1 MPKKCTAKKDNGER
15 CGAWAMKEKTK
26 CALHWDPGRAA
37 KLGAKHG
44 HMAALPSDLNAPTTL
59 EDPKTADQ
67 VRNVLAET
75 ITQVRR
81 RKLDTRTANAL
92 AYVATSLLRA
102 IEVGDIESRLKELEE
117 RRGKGSDGSI

>member
-1 MPKKCTAKKDNGER
+1 MSKKCTAKKDNGER
-15 CGAWAMKEKTK
+15 CGAWAVNGKTK
-26 CALHWDPGRAA
+26 CALHSDPELAS
-37 KLGAKHG
+37 KMGAKHG
-44 HMAALPSDLNAPTTL
+44 RMAALPADFNAPTTL

-81 RKLDTRTANAL
+81 RRMDTRTANAL

>member
-1 MPKKCTAKKDNGER
+1 MSKRCRAKNRSGER
-15 CGAWAMKEKTK
+15 CGAWAVNGKTK
-26 CALHWDPGRAA
+26 CALHSDPELAS
-37 KLGAKHG
+37 KMGAKHG
-44 HMAALPSDLNAPTTL
+44 RMAVLPADLNAPATL

-102 IEVGDIESRLKELEE
+102 IEVGDIEGRLKELEE